1 MTEQIEQQAP
11 TKKAR
16 VITLPEAKEILSR
29 IDPEKADQ
37 IQKRT
42 IDYLAKFSKTDADK
56 ARTLRKKL
64 SDECGLTAEE
74 AAELVNIMPKTL
86 EELRVF
92 TSGWRKLIPAATT
105 EKIIK
110 LLTA

>member
-1 MTEQIEQQAP
+1 MTEQMEQQAP

-74 AAELVNIMPKTL
+74 AELVNIMPKTL